1 MRSQHPRD
9 AGPLAALSPAESAR
23 LMAVIREAALSRGRL
38 PLPAR
43 PVIGAS
49 WDRMLRLGLDP
60 DRGRAPRPLGL
71 DELELRRR
79 QTRLAEVLPALHN
92 GLLEAAEAAGHI
104 MIIADA
110 EGRILWLDGHR
121 GVRRQADGI
130 ALVEGSH
137 WAEDVAGTSGI
148 GTALAVK
155 SPVRVHSAEH
165 FVSAFHT
172 WSCAA
177 APVHDPRDGRLLGVI
192 DVSGPAGTAHPTV
205 LSLVTATARWAEGEL
220 RLAHSQDLEGL
231 RAVAAPLLARIRGK
245 AVVVDHH
252 GWIAGV
258 TGVTPRERRLL
269 LPKAPYEG
277 PVWLPALG
285 ACAVEPLPG
294 GHLLRL
300 LDGETAEGGGPAGW
314 GDLLLDVR
322 HPHRWSL
329 TFSGPS
335 GAWTHE
341 LSARQAEVLL
351 LLAAHPEGRTAAQ
364 LAEDLF
370 GDPTRTVT
378 VRAALSRLRGRIG
391 AVLAHRPYRIADS
404 VRIEVASPDHPAEL
418 LPFSSAPAIAQ
429 LRSNPLI

>member
-1 MRSQHPRD
+1 MRTQRPRD
-9 AGPLAALSPAESAR
+9 ASPLAALSPTESAR

-38 PLPAR
+38 PLPTR

-60 DRGRAPRPLGL
+60 DHGRAPRPLGL
-71 DELELRRR
+71 EELERRRR
-79 QTRLAEVLPALHN
+79 QTRLAEVLPTLRD
-92 GLLEAAEAAGHI
+92 GLLEAAEAAAHL

-110 EGRILWLDGHR
+110 EGRILWIDGHR

-177 APVHDPRDGRLLGVI
+177 APVHDPSDGRLLGVI

-220 RLAHSQDLEGL
+220 RLAHSRELEGL
-231 RAVAAPLLARIRGK
+231 RAVGAPLLARIHGK
-245 AVVVDHH
+245 AVVVDQH

-269 LPKAPYEG
+269 LPKAPYDG

-294 GHLLRL
+294 GHLLRV
-300 LDGETAEGGGPAGW
+300 LDGEASPGTGPAGW

-322 HPHRWSL
+322 HPHRWTL
-329 TFSGPS
+329 TFTGPS
-335 GAWTHE
+335 GTWIHE

-351 LLAAHPEGRTAAQ
+351 VLAAHPEGRTAAQ
-364 LAEDLF
+364 LAQDLF

-378 VRAALSRLRGRIG
+378 VRAAMSRLRGRVG

-404 VRIEVASPDHPAEL
+404 VRIAVAGPDHPADL
-418 LPFSSAPAIAQ
+418 LPHSSAPAVVRLRAQ
-429 LRSNPLI
+429 P

>member
-1 MRSQHPRD
+1 MHTQHPRD

-23 LMAVIREAALSRGRL
+23 LMAVIREATLSRGRL
-38 PLPAR
+38 PLPTR

-60 DRGRAPRPLGL
+60 DHGRAPRPLGL

-79 QTRLAEVLPALHN
+79 QTRLAEVLPTLRN
-92 GLLEAAEAAGHI
+92 GLLETAEAAGHI

-110 EGRILWLDGHR
+110 EGRILWIDGHR

-137 WAEDVAGTSGI
+137 WAEDIAGTSGI

-177 APVHDPRDGRLLGVI
+177 APVHDARDGRLLGIV

-220 RLAHSQDLEGL
+220 RLAHSRELEGL
-231 RAVAAPLLARIRGK
+231 RAIAAPLLARIHGK
-245 AVVVDHH
+245 AVVVDQH

-269 LPKAPYEG
+269 LPKAPYDG

-294 GHLLRL
+294 GHLLRV
-300 LDGETAEGGGPAGW
+300 LDGETADGGGPTGW

-322 HPHRWSL
+322 HPHRWAL

-335 GAWTHE
+335 GTWTHQ

-351 LLAAHPEGRTAAQ
+351 VLAAHPEGRTAAQ
-364 LAEDLF
+364 LAQDLF

-378 VRAALSRLRGRIG
+378 VRAAMSRLRGRGG
-391 AVLAHRPYRIADS
+391 AVLAHPPYRIADS
-404 VRIEVASPDHPAEL
+404 VRIDVAAPDRPADL
-418 LPFSSAPAIAQ
+418 LPFSSAPAVSH
-429 LRSNPLI
+429 LRGRHPF

>member
-1 MRSQHPRD
+1 MRIQHPRD
-9 AGPLAALSPAESAR
+9 ASPLAALSPAESAR

-60 DRGRAPRPLGL
+60 DHGRAPRPLGL
-71 DELELRRR
+71 DELERRRR
-79 QTRLAEVLPALHN
+79 QTRLAEVLPTLQN
-92 GLLEAAEAAGHI
+92 GLLEAAEAAAHI

-110 EGRILWLDGHR
+110 EGRILWIDGHR

-220 RLAHSQDLEGL
+220 RLAHSRELEGL
-231 RAVAAPLLARIRGK
+231 RAVAAPLLARIHGK
-245 AVVVDHH
+245 AVVVDQH

-269 LPKAPYEG
+269 LPKAPCDG

-294 GHLLRL
+294 GHLLRV
-300 LDGETAEGGGPAGW
+300 LDGDTSEGGGPAGW

-335 GAWTHE
+335 GTWTHE

-351 LLAAHPEGRTAAQ
+351 VLAAHPEGRTAAQ
-364 LAEDLF
+364 LAQDLF

-378 VRAALSRLRGRIG
+378 VRAAMSRLRGRVG
-391 AVLAHRPYRIADS
+391 AVLAHRPYRIADR
-404 VRIEVASPDHPAEL
+404 VRIDVATPDRPTEL
-418 LPFSSAPAIAQ
+418 LPHSSAPAVAR
-429 LRSNPLI
+429 LRTEP